1 MTTQITL
8 PIDQNEVRALSQSK
22 NEPEWLSSLR
32 LEALTLAG
40 QLDYPKLEKTNLN
53 RWSID
58 SYGKYKSSEPINSLA
73 DLPEKFQTSLQD
85 QKDNLLVQRN
95 SNVVFQTL
103 SDELAKQG
111 VIFTDLETAAKEH
124 SELVQQY
131 FMQAVKKDES
141 QLTAIHTSLWS
152 GGVFLYVPKNV
163 QVDIPL
169 QVLFLNEDDSSIFSP
184 HVLIVAESNSS
195 VSYVDHVTSEGVSNE
210 LVHNSVVE
218 VFVKPGAKVQ
228 FSTLHNLN
236 DKITDLSYRR
246 AVVENDGG
254 IEWIIGEM
262 NDGNCMSDTSSI
274 LKGNGSTS
282 DAKIVCIGTNDQKLN
297 ITTNATHFGKS
308 SDSDM
313 ITRAVMNDN
322 ATAIINGVTKIEHGA
337 KNANGEQTEKVLMLS
352 PTARGDAN
360 PMLLIDEDEVTAGHA
375 ASVGQVDKNQIYYL
389 MSRGISKETAERLII
404 YGFLAPVVSQIPIKQ
419 VADQLQALIEGK
431 LER

>member
-1 MTTQITL
+1 MTTQIVL
-8 PIDQNEVRALSQSK
+8 PIDQNEVRENSQSK
-22 NEPEWLSSLR
+22 NEPEWLSNLR

-40 QLDYPKLEKTNLN
+40 QLEYPKLEKTNLN
-53 RWSID
+53 RWSIE
-58 SYGKYKSSEPINSLA
+58 SYGKYKSTAPITSIA
-73 DLPEKFQTSLQD
+73 DLPEAYQEALQD
-85 QKDNLLVQRN
+85 QKDNLLIQRN
-95 SNVVFQTL
+95 SNVVFKSL
-103 SDELAKQG
+103 SDDLAKKG

-124 SELVQQY
+124 PELVQPY
-131 FMQAVKKDES
+131 FMQAVKKEENK
-141 QLTAIHTSLWS
+141 LTAIHTALWS

-163 QVDIPL
+163 EVEIPL
-169 QVLFLNEDDSSIFSP
+169 QVLFLSEDDSSIFSP
-184 HVLIVAESNSS
+184 HVLIVADTNSS
-195 VSYVDHVTSEGVSNE
+195 VTYVDHVTSEGSSNE
-210 LVHNSVVE
+210 LVHNSIVE
-218 VFVKPGAKVQ
+218 VFVKSGAKVQ

-236 DKITDLSYRR
+236 DSITDLSYRR
-246 AVVENDGG
+246 AVVENDGR

-262 NDGNCMSDTSSI
+262 NDGNCMSDTSTV

-282 DAKIVCIGTNDQKLN
+282 DAKIVCIGLNEQKLN
-297 ITTNATHFGKS
+297 ITTNATHFGKN

-375 ASVGQVDKNQIYYL
+375 ASVGQVDQNQIYYL

-404 YGFLAPVVSQIPIKQ
+404 YGFLAPVVSEIPIKQ
-419 VADQLQALIEGK
+419 VSDQLQALIEGK